1 MKIIRNEVD
10 LNKFKNIVKF
20 KYDDVAEEITLKYL
34 EFIDDGDDT
43 KTVEQI
49 ISFKTINE
57 FVKWSSNQKTDFL
70 DSNQKDLKS
79 IDDFKVLNEFEI
91 LKEKKET
98 AFDYLKENWN
108 EFMNSEFE
116 LNFEQAMNYEVEHL
130 DLSDDW

>member
-57 FVKWSSNQKTDFL
+57 FVK
-70 DSNQKDLKS
+70 
-79 IDDFKVLNEFEI
+79 
-91 LKEKKET
+91 
-98 AFDYLKENWN
+98 
-108 EFMNSEFE
+108 
-116 LNFEQAMNYEVEHL
+116 
-130 DLSDDW
+130 